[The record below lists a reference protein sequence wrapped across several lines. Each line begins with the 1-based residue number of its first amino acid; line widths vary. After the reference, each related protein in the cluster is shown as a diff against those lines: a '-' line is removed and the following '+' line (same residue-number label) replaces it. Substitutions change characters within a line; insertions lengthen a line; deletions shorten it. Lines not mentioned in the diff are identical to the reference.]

1 MQNTDLKKL
10 IKIESRIMQLAEE
23 FGLKTCP
30 IEWDVV
36 PDQKMLE
43 IMAYHLPVNISSWK
57 YGRNYERLRTI
68 HENVHAG
75 LPYEVV
81 INSDPCR
88 AYLMKSNTF
97 PVQCLVMAHV
107 IGHNA
112 FFTMSKYFTPT
123 RKDILELMMRASERL
138 NDYERKY
145 GIDEVEMIVDAG
157 HALQFHSSPFDNETE
172 EDKRNRVFEAAKRKI
187 HNPTPNS
194 EFNDIFPKKEDFKID
209 IELFNQNLWRNIRTK
224 TPIEPTSDLLR
235 YIIDNSPI
243 LEDWHKDILE
253 ILRREGRYLWPQMVT
268 RYMNEGFAT
277 FWHQKI
283 MDRLFDENLLST
295 SEHAQYNY
303 SNALVKSKNAL
314 SMNPY
319 HIGCEMWEDIV
330 DRWDKGKHGN
340 EYNLCLDKQTKKEWN
355 KKDGMGIK
363 KMFEIMQTHTDWFFM
378 QEFLTPQLVAD
389 LELFVFVIR
398 ELQTESQIVVT
409 KHVAEQIRDLIVA
422 TFSHSQIPKVEIIN
436 GDYKGRKEMLL
447 EHKHVGAD
455 LDRKYSEE
463 TMKHIYRLWG
473 NIVYLKSKEEN
484 NDIILKCSN
493 GNDKPLPMKKPNPVT
508 SGQVGRVPVP
518 TPINP

>member
-1 MQNTDLKKL
+1 MQNSDLKNLMKV
-10 IKIESRIMQLAEE
+10 EDRIMQLAEE

-43 IMAYHLPVNISSWK
+43 IMAYNLPVNISNWK
-57 YGRNYERLRTI
+57 FGRNYEKLRTI
-68 HENVHAG
+68 YENVNPG

-112 FFTMSKYFTPT
+112 FFTMNKNFTLT

-138 NDYERKY
+138 TEYERKF

-172 EDKRNRVFEAAKRKI
+172 AETRLRIFEAKKREA

-194 EFNDIFPKKEDFKID
+194 EFNDILHKKKDFKID
-209 IELFNQNLWRNIRTK
+209 IELFNQNLWRTIRTK
-224 TPIEPTSDLLR
+224 TPPEHTTDILR
-235 YIIDNSPI
+235 YIIDNSSV

-253 ILRREGRYLWPQMVT
+253 ILRLEGRYFHPQIIT
-268 RYMNEGFAT
+268 KYMNEGFAT
-277 FWHQKI
+277 YWHQII
-283 MDRLFDENLLST
+283 MDKLFDEKILNT
-295 SEHAQYNY
+295 SEHAQYNF
-303 SNALVKSKNAL
+303 SNALVKAKNPF

-319 HIGCEMWEDIV
+319 HIGCAIWEDIV

-340 EYNLCLDKQTKKEWN
+340 EYNYCTDKTVKKEWD
-355 KKDGMGIK
+355 KKAGLGRK
-363 KMFEIMQTHTDWFFM
+363 KMFKIMETHSDWFFM
-378 QEFLTPQLVAD
+378 QEFLIPQLVAD
-389 LELFVFVIR
+389 LELFVYVLR
-398 ELQTESQIVVT
+398 QVPGESQIVVT
-409 KHVAEQIRDLIVA
+409 KHIAEQIRDLIVVS
-422 TFSHSQIPKVEIIN
+422 FSHSQIPKIDIIN
-436 GDYKGRKEMLL
+436 GNYKNRKEMLL

-455 LDRKYSEE
+455 LDRKYAEE
-463 TMKHIYRLWG
+463 TMKHIYKLWH
-473 NIVYLKSKEEN
+473 NPVYLKTKE
-484 NDIILKCSN
+484 NDADLILKCVN
-493 GNDKPLPMKKPNPVT
+493 GKDKPLPLQKANPIR
-508 SGQVGRVPVP
+508 SAPGSPIP
-518 TPINP
+518 TPINRP